1 MQAVVGISDHCGWAE
16 CITVGVRDNAP
27 LVLDRRR
34 ATLIAP
40 GLPGTPYHHEG
51 LELPLADAEK
61 LINRV
66 RQSIVEHTQA
76 ALSELR
82 SSHGIGAVVLQESPF
97 ERLPDSLAEV
107 LTSWR
112 LTCAADGMMYREA
125 LADCAAELG
134 MEVIRYPRKS
144 DEIATA
150 AAEHGAAR
158 ETVAAVV
165 LALGRELGPPWRK
178 EHQNA
183 AAAALRVVAR
193 RTNLQW

>member
-1 MQAVVGISDHCGWAE
+1 MQAAVGISDHCGWAE
-16 CITVGVRDNAP
+16 FVTVGVRDNAP
-27 LVLDRRR
+27 LVLDSRR

-66 RQSIVEHTQA
+66 RQSVVEHTQA
-76 ALSELR
+76 ALLELR

-144 DEIATA
+144 DEIAA
-150 AAEHGAAR
+150 ATDEHGVAR

-165 LALGRELGPPWRK
+165 SALGPPWRK
-178 EHQNA
+178 EHRNA
-183 AAAALRVVAR
+183 AAAALRVLAR
-193 RTNLQW
+193 HADVQW

>member
-1 MQAVVGISDHCGWAE
+1 MQAVVGICDHCGWAE
-16 CITVGVRDNAP
+16 FVTVGVRDNAP

-107 LTSWR
+107 LTSWS

-144 DEIATA
+144 NEIAAA

-193 RTNLQW
+193 RTDLQW

>member
-16 CITVGVRDNAP
+16 FVTVGVRDNAP

-66 RQSIVEHTQA
+66 RQSVVEHTQA

-97 ERLPDSLAEV
+97 ERLPDPLAAV

-134 MEVIRYPRKS
+134 LEVIRYPRKS
-144 DEIATA
+144 NEITA
-150 AAEHGAAR
+150 AAAEQGAAR
-158 ETVAAVV
+158 KTVAAVV

-183 AAAALRVVAR
+183 AAAALRVLAR
-193 RTNLQW
+193 RTDLQW

>member
-1 MQAVVGISDHCGWAE
+1 MQAAVGISDHCGWAE
-16 CITVGVRDNAP
+16 FVTVGVRDNVP
-27 LVLDRRR
+27 LVLDSRR

-66 RQSIVEHTQA
+66 RQSVVEHTQA
-76 ALSELR
+76 ALLELR

-144 DEIATA
+144 DEIAA
-150 AAEHGAAR
+150 AADEHGVAR

-165 LALGRELGPPWRK
+165 SALGRALGPPWRK
-178 EHQNA
+178 EHRNA
-183 AAAALRVVAR
+183 AAAALRVLAR
-193 RTNLQW
+193 HADVQW

>member
-16 CITVGVRDNAP
+16 FVTVGVRDNAP

-66 RQSIVEHTQA
+66 RQSVVEHTQA

-82 SSHGIGAVVLQESPF
+82 SSHGIGAVVLQESPL
-97 ERLPDSLAEV
+97 ERLPIR
-107 LTSWR
+107 WR
-112 LTCAADGMMYREA
+112 
-125 LADCAAELG
+125 
-134 MEVIRYPRKS
+134 RY
-144 DEIATA
+144 
-150 AAEHGAAR
+150 
-158 ETVAAVV
+158 
-165 LALGRELGPPWRK
+165 
-178 EHQNA
+178 
-183 AAAALRVVAR
+183 
-193 RTNLQW
+193 